1 MRKIFPIIIISL
13 IIIATMTSSVAA
25 DTLEPT
31 EIKINIIDNY
41 VIADVYVNLDEEI
54 EACGVAYSFDENI
67 LTLNQQQSGWTE
79 EGMLSSLI
87 DIYGDYCA
95 VWAVPRYEGINFN
108 EQNRSILHLVFN
120 IKEDFLY
127 EDVTFKFDVRLIND
141 SIDITTSSSVIVQKN
156 ATYEISL
163 FAQRDV
169 IELYPSVEK
178 CFFVNDDYHILII
191 DDVAYIRPHTR
202 DMYDVCVFCHKY
214 ISDTEVIMIN
224 EPVEAALE
232 EVE

>member
-1 MRKIFPIIIISL
+1 MRKIFPIIIMSL
-13 IIIATMTSSVAA
+13 FIIAMMTSNITA
-25 DTLEPT
+25 DTLEST

-67 LTLNQQQSGWTE
+67 LAFNQQQSGWTE
-79 EGMLSSLI
+79 KGLLSSLI
-87 DIYGDYCA
+87 DMYGDYRA
-95 VWAVPRYEGINFN
+95 VWAVPQYQGINFYKEN
-108 EQNRSILHLVFN
+108 LAILRLVFN

-127 EDVTFKFDVRLIND
+127 EDVTFKFDVRLVND
-141 SIDITTSSSVIVQKN
+141 NIDITTSSSVIVQKN

-169 IELYPSVEK
+169 VELYPSVEK
-178 CFFVNDDYHILII
+178 CFFVNNDYHMIII
-191 DDVAYIRPHTR
+191 DDIAYIRPHTR
-202 DMYDVCVFCHKY
+202 DIHDVCVFCHKY
-214 ISDTEVIMIN
+214 ISDIEIIVE
-224 EPVEAALE
+224 EPLEAAIE